1 LYGMK
6 PGDLEPTLENFMLCV
21 HPEDRD
27 RMLAEMSEALLER
40 KDAEHEF
47 RFTRPDGAVRWAHSN
62 AQLTLDE
69 SGEPEMMVGIMIDIT
84 ERKQAEMEREDLLR
98 KEREARAQAEDANR
112 GKDEFVAMVS
122 HELRSPLNAM
132 LGWSKILKKG
142 GVDAKTQAHA
152 VEV

>member
-1 LYGMK
+1 GM
-6 PGDLEPTLENFMLCV
+6 LV
-21 HPEDRD
+21 Q
-27 RMLAEMSEALLER
+27 MSEVLQER

-47 RFTRPDGAVRWAHSN
+47 RFIRPDGAVRWAHSS

-69 SGEPEMMVGIMIDIT
+69 MGEPERMVGIMIDIT
-84 ERKQAEMEREDLLR
+84 DRKQAEMEREELLR
-98 KEREARAQAEDANR
+98 KEREARAQAEAANR

-142 GVDAKTQAHA
+142 GVDAKTQTHA
-152 VEV
+152 VEAIDPTPPAQQ